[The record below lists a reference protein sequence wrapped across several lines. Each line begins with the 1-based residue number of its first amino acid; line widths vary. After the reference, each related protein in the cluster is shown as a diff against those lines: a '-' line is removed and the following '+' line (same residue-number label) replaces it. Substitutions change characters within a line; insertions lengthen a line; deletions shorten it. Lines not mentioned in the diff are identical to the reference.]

1 MSEKLELI
9 DVNKSYGRNIALD
22 KFTMTFEE
30 GIYGLLGHN
39 GAGKTT
45 LLNIISGIID
55 YDGKVLFDGEDISKI
70 KEKYKDNLGY
80 VPQQQ
85 NLDLPMS
92 LESFLYYISGLKG
105 VDNKELIQK
114 LLKDLDLYEHRKKS
128 LSQISGG
135 MKQRI
140 LIAQALLNDPKILL
154 LDEPTAG
161 LDPVQRRNLRDI
173 LAKISKGK
181 IVIIAT
187 HVISDIEL
195 IANEIIFLKKGVIV
209 NRDKQD
215 NLLANIKVYE
225 SFENIEELKKNDDSI
240 KLVNIMR
247 VSQGYKTRFI
257 SEKDYTNRVSPNM
270 DDVYL
275 KWLAWYDL

>member
-1 MSEKLELI
+1 MSERLELI
-9 DVNKSYGRNIALD
+9 GVNKVYGENIALD
-22 KFTMTFEE
+22 KFNMTFEE

-55 YDGKVLFDGEDISKI
+55 YDGQVLFDGKDIK
-70 KEKYKDNLGY
+70 KNLKTYKDSLGY

-85 NLDLPMS
+85 NLDLPIS
-92 LESFLYYISGLKG
+92 LEHFLNYVSGLKG
-105 VDNKELIQK
+105 VDNKKLIEE
-114 LLKDLDLYEHRKKS
+114 LLKDLDLYDHRKKS

-140 LIAQALLNDPKILL
+140 LIAQSLLNDPKILL

-173 LAKISKGK
+173 LAKISKRK

-195 IANEIIFLKKGVIV
+195 IANEIIFLKKGVVV

-225 SFENIEELKKNDDSI
+225 SFENIEELKKNDDSF

-247 VSQGYKTRFI
+247 VPQGYKTRFI
-257 SEKDYTNRVSPNM
+257 SKKDYENRVSPNM

-275 KWLAWYDL
+275 EWLG

>member
-1 MSEKLELI
+1 MSERLELI
-9 DVNKSYGRNIALD
+9 DVNKVYGENIALD
-22 KFTMTFEE
+22 KFNMTFEE

-55 YDGKVLFDGEDISKI
+55 YDGQVLFDGKDIK
-70 KEKYKDNLGY
+70 KNLKTYKDSLGY

-85 NLDLPMS
+85 NLDLPIS
-92 LESFLYYISGLKG
+92 LEHFLNYVSGLKG
-105 VDNKELIQK
+105 VDNKKLIEE
-114 LLKDLDLYEHRKKS
+114 LLKDLDLYDHRKKS

-140 LIAQALLNDPKILL
+140 LIAQSLLNDPKILL

-173 LAKISKGK
+173 LAKISKRK

-195 IANEIIFLKKGVIV
+195 IANEIIFLKKGVVV

-215 NLLANIKVYE
+215 DLLANIKVYE
-225 SFENIEELKKNDDSI
+225 SFENIEELKKNDDSF

-247 VSQGYKTRFI
+247 VPQGYKTRFI
-257 SEKDYTNRVSPNM
+257 SKKDYENRVSPNM

-275 KWLAWYDL
+275 EWLG

>member
-1 MSEKLELI
+1 MSERLELI
-9 DVNKSYGRNIALD
+9 GVNKVYGENIALD
-22 KFTMTFEE
+22 KFNMTFEE

-55 YDGKVLFDGEDISKI
+55 YDGQVLFDGKDIK
-70 KEKYKDNLGY
+70 KNLKTYKDSLGY

-85 NLDLPMS
+85 NLDLPIS
-92 LESFLYYISGLKG
+92 LEHFLNYVSGLKG
-105 VDNKELIQK
+105 VDNKKLIEE
-114 LLKDLDLYEHRKKS
+114 LLKELDLYDHRKKS

-140 LIAQALLNDPKILL
+140 LIAQSLLNDPKILL

-173 LAKISKGK
+173 LAKISKSK

-195 IANEIIFLKKGVIV
+195 IANEIIFLKKGVVV

-225 SFENIEELKKNDDSI
+225 SFENIEELKKNDDSF

-247 VSQGYKTRFI
+247 VPQGYKTRFI
-257 SEKDYTNRVSPNM
+257 SKKDYENRVSPNM

-275 KWLAWYDL
+275 EWLG

>member
-1 MSEKLELI
+1 MTNRLELVEI
-9 DVNKSYGRNIALD
+9 YKSYGKNVALD
-22 KFTMTFEE
+22 RLSMDFED

-55 YDGKVLFDGEDISKI
+55 YDGRVLFNGEDIKTL
-70 KEKYKDNLGY
+70 KEEFKDVLGY

-85 NLDLPMS
+85 NLDLPLS
-92 LESFLYYISGLKG
+92 LEHFLYYISGLKG
-105 VDNKELIQK
+105 VDEKGLVENI
-114 LLKDLDLYEHRKKS
+114 LKDLDLYEHRKKS
-128 LSQISGG
+128 LSHISGG
-135 MKQRI
+135 MKQRL
-140 LIAQALLNDPKILL
+140 LIAQALLNNPKILL

-173 LAKISKGK
+173 LAKISKDK
-181 IVIIAT
+181 IVFIAT

-195 IANEIIFLKKGVIV
+195 IADEIIFLKNGFVV

-215 NLLANIKVYE
+215 NLLSKIKVYE
-225 SFENIEELKKNDDSI
+225 SFEDIEMLKKNDDSI
-240 KLVNIMR
+240 KQVNIMR
-247 VSQGYKTRFI
+247 VGPDYKTRFI
-257 SEKDYTNRVSPNM
+257 SKKDYPNRVSPNM

-275 KWLAWYDL
+275 EWLG

>member
-1 MSEKLELI
+1 MSERLELI
-9 DVNKSYGRNIALD
+9 DVNKVYGENIALD
-22 KFTMTFEE
+22 KFNMTFEE

-55 YDGKVLFDGEDISKI
+55 YDGQVLFDGKNI
-70 KEKYKDNLGY
+70 KKNLKTYKDSLGY

-85 NLDLPMS
+85 NLDLPIS
-92 LESFLYYISGLKG
+92 LEHFLNYVSGLKG
-105 VDNKELIQK
+105 VDNKKLIEE
-114 LLKDLDLYEHRKKS
+114 LLKELDLYDHRKKS

-140 LIAQALLNDPKILL
+140 LIAQSLLNDPKILL

-173 LAKISKGK
+173 LAKISKRK

-195 IANEIIFLKKGVIV
+195 IANEIIFLKKGVVV

-215 NLLANIKVYE
+215 NLLTNIKVYK
-225 SFENIEELKKNDDSI
+225 SFENIEELKKNDDSF

-247 VSQGYKTRFI
+247 VPQGYKTRFI
-257 SEKDYTNRVSPNM
+257 SKKDYENRVSPNM

-275 KWLAWYDL
+275 EWLG

>member
-1 MSEKLELI
+1 MSERLELI
-9 DVNKSYGRNIALD
+9 DVNKVYGENIALD
-22 KFTMTFEE
+22 KYNMTFEE

-55 YDGKVLFDGEDISKI
+55 YDGQVLFDGKDIK
-70 KEKYKDNLGY
+70 KNLKTYKDSLGY

-85 NLDLPMS
+85 NLDLPIS
-92 LESFLYYISGLKG
+92 LEHFLNYVSGLKG
-105 VDNKELIQK
+105 VDNKKLIEE
-114 LLKDLDLYEHRKKS
+114 LLKELDLYDHRKKS

-140 LIAQALLNDPKILL
+140 LIAQSLLNDPKILL

-173 LAKISKGK
+173 LAKISKRK

-195 IANEIIFLKKGVIV
+195 IANEIIFLKKGVVV

-225 SFENIEELKKNDDSI
+225 SFENIEELKKNDDSF

-247 VSQGYKTRFI
+247 VPQGYKTRFI
-257 SEKDYTNRVSPNM
+257 SKKDYENRVSPNM

-275 KWLAWYDL
+275 EWLG

>member
-1 MSEKLELI
+1 MSERLELI
-9 DVNKSYGRNIALD
+9 DVNKVYGENIALD
-22 KFTMTFEE
+22 KFNMTFEE

-55 YDGKVLFDGEDISKI
+55 YDGQVLFDGKNI
-70 KEKYKDNLGY
+70 KKNLKTYKDSLGY

-85 NLDLPMS
+85 NLDLPIS
-92 LESFLYYISGLKG
+92 LEHFLNYISGLKG
-105 VDNKELIQK
+105 VDNKKLIEE
-114 LLKDLDLYEHRKKS
+114 LLKDLDLYDHRKKS

-140 LIAQALLNDPKILL
+140 LIAQSLLNDPKILL

-173 LAKISKGK
+173 LATISKRK

-195 IANEIIFLKKGVIV
+195 IANEIIFLKKGVVV

-225 SFENIEELKKNDDSI
+225 SFENIEELKKNDDSF

-247 VSQGYKTRFI
+247 VPQGYKTRFI
-257 SEKDYTNRVSPNM
+257 SKKDYDNRVSPNM

-275 KWLAWYDL
+275 EWLG

>member
-9 DVNKSYGRNIALD
+9 DVNKSYGGNIALD

-55 YDGKVLFDGEDISKI
+55 YDGKVLFDGKDISKI

-275 KWLAWYDL
+275 KWLA

>member
-1 MSEKLELI
+1 MTKRLELV
-9 DVNKSYGRNIALD
+9 DVYKTYGKNIALD
-22 KFTMTFEE
+22 RLSMVFEE

-45 LLNIISGIID
+45 LLNIISGICD
-55 YDGKVLFDGEDISKI
+55 YEGKVIFDNQDIK
-70 KEKYKDNLGY
+70 KLKGAYKNSLGY

-85 NLDLPMS
+85 NLDLPIS
-92 LESFLYYISGLKG
+92 LEHFLHYISGLKG
-105 VDNKELIQK
+105 VGEKGLAES
-114 LLKDLDLYEHRKKS
+114 LLRDLDLYEHRKKA
-128 LSQISGG
+128 LWQISGG
-135 MKQRI
+135 MKQRL
-140 LIAQALLNDPKILL
+140 LIAQALLNNPKILL

-173 LAKISKGK
+173 LARISKGK

-195 IANEIIFLKKGVIV
+195 IANEILFLKKGIVV

-225 SFENIEELKKNDDSI
+225 SFDDPESLKKDDDSF
-240 KLVNIMR
+240 KQVNIMR
-247 VSQGYKTRFI
+247 AAEGYKTRFI
-257 SEKDYTNRVSPNM
+257 SKKDYANRVSPNM

-275 KWLAWYDL
+275 EWLG

>member
-1 MSEKLELI
+1 MTKRLELV
-9 DVNKSYGRNIALD
+9 DVYKTYGKNIALD
-22 KFTMTFEE
+22 RLSMVFEE

-45 LLNIISGIID
+45 LLNIISGICD
-55 YDGKVLFDGEDISKI
+55 YEGKVIFDNQDI
-70 KEKYKDNLGY
+70 KELKGAYKNSLGY

-85 NLDLPMS
+85 NLDLPIS
-92 LESFLYYISGLKG
+92 LEHFLHYISGLKG
-105 VDNKELIQK
+105 VGEKGLVES
-114 LLKDLDLYEHRKKS
+114 LLRDLDLYEHRKKA
-128 LSQISGG
+128 LWQISGG
-135 MKQRI
+135 MKQRL
-140 LIAQALLNDPKILL
+140 LIAQALLNNPKILL

-173 LAKISKGK
+173 LARISKGK

-195 IANEIIFLKKGVIV
+195 IANEILFLKNGIVV

-225 SFENIEELKKNDDSI
+225 SFDDTESLKKDDDSF
-240 KLVNIMR
+240 KQVNIMR
-247 VSQGYKTRFI
+247 VAEGYKTRFI
-257 SEKDYTNRVSPNM
+257 SKKDYANRVSPNM

-275 KWLAWYDL
+275 EWLG

>member
-1 MSEKLELI
+1 MSERLELI
-9 DVNKSYGRNIALD
+9 DVNKVYGENIALD
-22 KFTMTFEE
+22 KFNMTFEE

-55 YDGKVLFDGEDISKI
+55 YDGQVLFDGKNI
-70 KEKYKDNLGY
+70 KKNLKTYKDSLGY

-85 NLDLPMS
+85 NLDLPIS
-92 LESFLYYISGLKG
+92 LEHFLNYVSGLKG
-105 VDNKELIQK
+105 VDNKKLIEE
-114 LLKDLDLYEHRKKS
+114 LLKDLDLYDHRKKS

-140 LIAQALLNDPKILL
+140 LIAQSLLNDPKILL

-173 LAKISKGK
+173 LAKISKRK

-195 IANEIIFLKKGVIV
+195 IANEIIFLKKGVVV

-225 SFENIEELKKNDDSI
+225 SFENIEELKKNDDSF

-247 VSQGYKTRFI
+247 VPQGYKTRFI
-257 SEKDYTNRVSPNM
+257 SKKDYENRVSPNM

-275 KWLAWYDL
+275 EWLG

>member
-1 MSEKLELI
+1 MSERLELI
-9 DVNKSYGRNIALD
+9 DVNKVYGENIALD
-22 KFTMTFEE
+22 KFNMTFEE

-55 YDGKVLFDGEDISKI
+55 YDGQVLFDGKDIK
-70 KEKYKDNLGY
+70 KNLKTYKDSLGY

-85 NLDLPMS
+85 NLDLPIS
-92 LESFLYYISGLKG
+92 LEHFLNYVSGLKG
-105 VDNKELIQK
+105 VDNKELIEK
-114 LLKDLDLYEHRKKS
+114 LLKDLELYDHRKKS

-140 LIAQALLNDPKILL
+140 LIAQSLLNDPKILL

-173 LAKISKGK
+173 LAKISKRK

-195 IANEIIFLKKGVIV
+195 IANEIIFLKKGVVV

-225 SFENIEELKKNDDSI
+225 SSKTLKNWKRMMTVLS
-240 KLVNIMR
+240 
-247 VSQGYKTRFI
+247 
-257 SEKDYTNRVSPNM
+257 
-270 DDVYL
+270 
-275 KWLAWYDL
+275 

>member
-1 MSEKLELI
+1 MSERLELI
-9 DVNKSYGRNIALD
+9 DVNKVYGENIALD
-22 KFTMTFEE
+22 KFNMTFEE

-55 YDGKVLFDGEDISKI
+55 YDGQVLFDGKDIK
-70 KEKYKDNLGY
+70 KNLKTYKDSLGY

-85 NLDLPMS
+85 NLDLPIS
-92 LESFLYYISGLKG
+92 LEHFLNYVSGLKG
-105 VDNKELIQK
+105 VDNKKLIEE
-114 LLKDLDLYEHRKKS
+114 LLKELDLYDHRKKS

-140 LIAQALLNDPKILL
+140 LIAQSLLNDPKILL

-173 LAKISKGK
+173 LAKISKRK

-195 IANEIIFLKKGVIV
+195 IANEIIFLKKGVVV

-225 SFENIEELKKNDDSI
+225 SFENIEELKKNDDSF

-247 VSQGYKTRFI
+247 VPQGYKTRFI
-257 SEKDYTNRVSPNM
+257 SKKDYENRVSPNM

-275 KWLAWYDL
+275 EWLG

>member
-1 MSEKLELI
+1 MSERLELI
-9 DVNKSYGRNIALD
+9 DVNKVYGENIALD
-22 KFTMTFEE
+22 KFNMTFEE

-55 YDGKVLFDGEDISKI
+55 YDGQVLFDGKDIK
-70 KEKYKDNLGY
+70 KNLKTYKDSLGY

-85 NLDLPMS
+85 NLDLPIS
-92 LESFLYYISGLKG
+92 LEHFLNYVSGLKG
-105 VDNKELIQK
+105 VDNKKLIEE
-114 LLKDLDLYEHRKKS
+114 LLKELDLYDHRKKS

-140 LIAQALLNDPKILL
+140 LIAQSLLNDPKILL

-173 LAKISKGK
+173 LAKISKRK

-195 IANEIIFLKKGVIV
+195 IANEIIFLKKGVAV

-225 SFENIEELKKNDDSI
+225 SFENIEELKKNDDSF

-247 VSQGYKTRFI
+247 VPQGYKTRFI
-257 SEKDYTNRVSPNM
+257 SKKDYENRVSPNM

-275 KWLAWYDL
+275 EWLG

>member
-1 MSEKLELI
+1 MSERLELI
-9 DVNKSYGRNIALD
+9 GVNKVYGENIALD
-22 KFTMTFEE
+22 KFNMTFEE

-55 YDGKVLFDGEDISKI
+55 YDGQVLFDGKNI
-70 KEKYKDNLGY
+70 KKNLKTYKDSLGY

-85 NLDLPMS
+85 NLDLPIS
-92 LESFLYYISGLKG
+92 LEHFLNYVSGLKG
-105 VDNKELIQK
+105 VDNKKLIEE
-114 LLKDLDLYEHRKKS
+114 LLKDLDLYDHRKKS

-140 LIAQALLNDPKILL
+140 LIAQSLLNDPKILL

-161 LDPVQRRNLRDI
+161 LDPVQRKNLRDI
-173 LAKISKGK
+173 LAKISKRK

-195 IANEIIFLKKGVIV
+195 IANEIIFLKKGVVV

-225 SFENIEELKKNDDSI
+225 SFENIEELKKNDDSF

-247 VSQGYKTRFI
+247 VPQGYKTRFI
-257 SEKDYTNRVSPNM
+257 SKKDYENRVSPNM

-275 KWLAWYDL
+275 EWLG

>member
-9 DVNKSYGRNIALD
+9 DVNKSYGGNIALD

-128 LSQISGG
+128 LYQISGG

-173 LAKISKGK
+173 LAKISKVK

-275 KWLAWYDL
+275 KWLA